1 MIDLGVMRR
10 AGFSVA
16 PSDAS
21 AQAREDADFVTK
33 AGGGKGVVRELAQF
47 ILQAQGKWAAVVDK
61 LSKVG

>member
-16 PSDAS
+16 PGDAS
-21 AQAREDADFVTK
+21 AQAKDDADLVTK

-47 ILQAQGKWAAVVDK
+47 ILQAQGKWAGVVDK

>member
-1 MIDLGVMRR
+1 L
-10 AGFSVA
+10 
-16 PSDAS
+16 
-21 AQAREDADFVTK
+21 VTK